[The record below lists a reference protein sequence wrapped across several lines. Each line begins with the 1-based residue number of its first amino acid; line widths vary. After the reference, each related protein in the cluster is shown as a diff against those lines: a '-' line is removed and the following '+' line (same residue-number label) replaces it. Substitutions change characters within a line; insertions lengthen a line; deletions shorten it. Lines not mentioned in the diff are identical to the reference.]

1 MSQIVAVGDGRKYI
15 SAILTLDPVAL
26 TRWAKNHKR
35 EHLTYAELTQ
45 LPEIRR
51 SIDRFMARANDR
63 LEPWETIK
71 RYAILDHEFSV
82 DEGTTTPS
90 MKVRRAII
98 TERYNDVVDSLYDA
112 EE

>member
-1 MSQIVAVGDGRKYI
+1 
-15 SAILTLDPVAL
+15 
-26 TRWAKNHKR
+26 
-35 EHLTYAELTQ
+35 
-45 LPEIRR
+45 
-51 SIDRFMARANDR
+51 MARANDR